1 MDEDHTL
8 ELRLLNE
15 CLPAARDFLRSKGV
29 PGLLGAV
36 EIHEQCYPGTIRSK
50 QAWMAAVTGVCLA
63 GILQDAMS
71 VSGRQVVERICQLHR
86 SLQDTDKGS
95 TRGGVDESLAREL
108 GPCLEWWNFNRR
120 AGSVWKRVW
129 IGWIE
134 VLSERLTMSRYSDPM
149 RRSQHAQI
157 LLVTPLSAIR
167 DESSRLEKCG
177 LVRETD
183 DESGVTGRYCE
194 WMIRFWDLAHAERMA
209 GQGWNRIS
217 FRANRQMGGFYALDD
232 HPETVNRD
240 VIMETARSL
249 WLEIGKR
256 DGLPDGGGKPH
267 GDWFSRLHQQLE
279 TVLGKYLE
287 TGVWP
292 GMAVSGISAGGE
304 GRTQAGRLKKFF
316 KPGD

>member
-1 MDEDHTL
+1 MDADHTL

-15 CLPAARDFLRSKGV
+15 SLPAARDFLRSTGI

-36 EIHEQCYPGTIRSK
+36 EIHEQCYPGTVRSK

-63 GILQDAMS
+63 RILQGAMA

-86 SLQDTDKGS
+86 SLEDAVVGS
-95 TRGGVDESLAREL
+95 IRGGVDESLATEL

-134 VLSERLTMSRYSDPM
+134 VLSERLTMTRYSDPM

-183 DESGVTGRYCE
+183 DESGVTARYCE
-194 WMIRFWDLAHAERMA
+194 WMIRFWDLVHAERMA

-232 HPETVNRD
+232 HSEMVSRD
-240 VIMETARSL
+240 MIMETAHSL
-249 WLEIGKR
+249 WLEIGKW
-256 DGLPDGGGKPH
+256 DGIPGGGGISL
-267 GDWFSRLHQQLE
+267 GDWFSKLQQQLGKA
-279 TVLGKYLE
+279 LDKYLE
-287 TGVWP
+287 TGAWP
-292 GMAVSGISAGGE
+292 GMAVSDISAGGE
-304 GRTQAGRLKKFF
+304 GPTQAGRLEKFF